1 MILYLIFPLIHM
13 VQIQKYIG
21 LNKYFEMKMK
31 LLINNYKKF
40 SSMRLK
46 KTYKNWDATISV
58 GAKVSVGALETL
70 TLRTWFRCS
79 AAIN

>member
-31 LLINNYKKF
+31 LLINNYNC
-40 SSMRLK
+40 SMRLK